1 MHVTKSTTSKTSIK
15 LNFTVSEADLGPI
28 KQRAVQKLG
37 ADLKLAG
44 FRAGKAPLNLLE
56 KSVDQT
62 QLQTEVM
69 EEAVNQFY
77 VQGIEDNHLRPVA
90 RPEVE
95 ITKFVPFS
103 ALEFTTQVAVVGD
116 IKLPDYKKIK
126 LAKPTVKV
134 TDQDISEVLQSLK
147 SRLADKQDVTRAAK
161 DGDEVT
167 IDFKGVDD
175 KGEAINGAEGK
186 AYPLILGSDSFI
198 PGFESNLIG
207 LKAGQSKTFT
217 IAFPKDYG
225 VSALASKKVTF
236 TVDVT
241 KVQELVEPKLDDAF
255 AAKAGPFK
263 TLKDLKADIKAQLTN
278 ERQTEAARQYESE
291 LIEKITK
298 QSRLEVPDSL
308 IDDQLESAE
317 KEERQNL
324 MYRGQTW
331 EEHLKAE
338 GVTEAEHRQRNRAP
352 AAERVKAGLVLS
364 EIAEQEKLDVSP
376 QELDSRIEI
385 LKGQYQ
391 DPAMQ
396 AELDKPENRRD
407 IAGRILTE
415 KTIAKLVSY
424 ATN

>member
-1 MHVTKSTTSKTSIK
+1 
-15 LNFTVSEADLGPI
+15 
-28 KQRAVQKLG
+28 
-37 ADLKLAG
+37 
-44 FRAGKAPLNLLE
+44 
-56 KSVDQT
+56 
-62 QLQTEVM
+62 
-69 EEAVNQFY
+69 
-77 VQGIEDNHLRPVA
+77 
-90 RPEVE
+90 VE

-207 LKAGQSKTFT
+207 LKAGQNKTFT

-317 KEERQNL
+317 KEESQNL